1 MIYYIHKELP
11 TGVKTKFPERGGR
24 IEVKYQLKNKQYEKS
39 IEEGKYSES

>member
-24 IEVKYQLKNKQYEKS
+24 IEVKYQLKNKQYEEPIKKNQHS
-39 IEEGKYSES
+39 KG